1 MSHKVTTYSS
11 AELEEFSKIIAEK
24 IAETK
29 KNRDFL
35 NSQLQGNNHGTDDTS
50 YAFNVMDSSQL
61 SSTQDNLA
69 MQITRENKFLDALI
83 LAEQRIK
90 NKTYG
95 ICRVTGKLIP
105 KERLMLVPHATL
117 SIEGKEL
124 LEKGNIS

>member
-50 YAFNVMDSSQL
+50 YAFNVMEASQL